1 MKPAAV
7 VDSAIR
13 VARADVGDELLAR
26 LRAALAYPN
35 PNAGRWGE
43 PATLSTVRLEGGDV
57 VLPRGASALA
67 RDLGLRLIDRRLA
80 LPPRPFRLRREL
92 RDYQAAARDAALER
106 EQGVIVLPTGGGKT
120 LTGLAII
127 AAAGQPALVVVP
139 SLDLAEQW
147 ADAVR
152 GDLGIEPSMCIAGA
166 VNVGDVTIAHPRTL
180 AGEGRLEELRERF
193 GLVLIDEA
201 HHAPAAT
208 TRAILD
214 ALPARY
220 RFGITATPTRTD
232 ELAPLVAHYLG
243 PVIARRSAA
252 ELAGRGFLIRP
263 RREEVRTRF
272 AFAYGGPSDWNPL
285 LEALALD
292 VERNELVADLI
303 ARECRGGI
311 VGLALTSRVAHAA
324 ALVALL
330 RARGVRAEGVTGEMP
345 KAARSTALEAAR
357 RGELDAL
364 VATSLADEGLD
375 VPRLSRLF
383 LTWPARSELRLA
395 QRIGRV
401 LRPHEGKLAPVVFDV
416 IDPRVGVLDYQAK
429 KRARAFRDA
438 WGSMREAA

>member
-35 PNAGRWGE
+35 PAAGRWGE

-80 LPPRPFRLRREL
+80 LPPRPLRLRREL
-92 RDYQAAARDAALER
+92 RDYQAAARDEALRR

-147 ADAVR
+147 ADAAR

-201 HHAPAAT
+201 HHAPAAS

-214 ALPARY
+214 ALPARF

-263 RREEVRTRF
+263 RREEVRTGSRSRT
-272 AFAYGGPSDWNPL
+272 AGRPIGTRSSRRSPW
-285 LEALALD
+285 
-292 VERNELVADLI
+292 
-303 ARECRGGI
+303 
-311 VGLALTSRVAHAA
+311 TSSVTSSSPTSSPAS
-324 ALVALL
+324 
-330 RARGVRAEGVTGEMP
+330 AEGEP
-345 KAARSTALEAAR
+345 
-357 RGELDAL
+357 
-364 VATSLADEGLD
+364 
-375 VPRLSRLF
+375 
-383 LTWPARSELRLA
+383 
-395 QRIGRV
+395 
-401 LRPHEGKLAPVVFDV
+401 
-416 IDPRVGVLDYQAK
+416 
-429 KRARAFRDA
+429 
-438 WGSMREAA
+438 WGSPSPAVSPTSPRSSPCYAPAGCGPRE